1 MPSRE
6 TIRRAFYRA
15 IEAMIFG
22 AGGAFV
28 FIPINLDDPKKYF
41 TALGVGMFAG
51 ALMGLKKLIKGY
63 IKYDKN

>member
-1 MPSRE
+1 
-6 TIRRAFYRA
+6 
-15 IEAMIFG
+15 MIFG